1 MVNKNEEISIAKRT
15 KESKRAS
22 FLKLAEKRTNNTL
35 KSLDLIANLAN
46 KYYYDYSQEQVE
58 KIFVAIKERVNE
70 AELAFKKASIE
81 TKEDFKLWI

>member
-1 MVNKNEEISIAKRT
+1 MVTKNEEISIAKRT

-58 KIFVAIKERVNE
+58 KIFGAIKERVNE
-70 AELAFKKASIE
+70 AEKAFKKASIE

>member
-1 MVNKNEEISIAKRT
+1 MADKNEEISIAKRT

-46 KYYYDYSQEQVE
+46 KYYYDYSQEQVG
-58 KIFVAIKERVNE
+58 KIFGAIKERLNE
-70 AELAFKKASIE
+70 AEDAFNNASLD
-81 TKEDFKLWI
+81 TKEDFKL

>member
-1 MVNKNEEISIAKRT
+1 MINKKDEISISKRT

-46 KYYYDYSQEQVE
+46 KYYYDYSDEQVG
-58 KIFVAIKERVNE
+58 KIFSAIKERINE
-70 AELAFKKASIE
+70 AEDAFNKAKSN
-81 TKEDFKLWI
+81 TKEDFKL